1 MPEQFFIADTGK
13 TTFSSGLSCIRILFW
28 VAITGTAAIGAAIL
42 SREAVLPWETILS
55 REAVLPWKTVLSR
68 EAVLPWE
75 TILSREAVLPWET
88 VLSREAV
95 LSWETVLSREAVLS
109 GKTVLFR
116 GAVIWAAADSYYWA
130 VKFITIIF
138 IPVFE
143 LRIIFFPWSEIVG
156 HGYTS

>member
-1 MPEQFFIADTGK
+1 M
-13 TTFSSGLSCIRILFW
+13 
-28 VAITGTAAIGAAIL
+28 

-55 REAVLPWKTVLSR
+55 REAVLTWK
-68 EAVLPWE
+68 
-75 TILSREAVLPWET
+75 
-88 VLSREAV
+88 
-95 LSWETVLSREAVLS
+95 TVLSREAVLS

-116 GAVIWAAADSYYWA
+116 EAVIWAAADSYYWA

>member
-1 MPEQFFIADTGK
+1 VPEQFFIADTGK

-28 VAITGTAAIGAAIL
+28 VAITGTAAMGTA
-42 SREAVLPWETILS
+42 
-55 REAVLPWKTVLSR
+55 
-68 EAVLPWE
+68 
-75 TILSREAVLPWET
+75 ILSREAVLPWET

-95 LSWETVLSREAVLS
+95 LPWETVLSTEAVLS

-116 GAVIWAAADSYYWA
+116 EAVIWAAADSYYWA

>member
-1 MPEQFFIADTGK
+1 M
-13 TTFSSGLSCIRILFW
+13 
-28 VAITGTAAIGAAIL
+28 GTAIL

-55 REAVLPWKTVLSR
+55 REAVLPR
-68 EAVLPWE
+68 
-75 TILSREAVLPWET
+75 ET

-116 GAVIWAAADSYYWA
+116 EAVIWAAADSYYWT

>member
-1 MPEQFFIADTGK
+1 VPEQFFIADTGK